1 MTHVLILR
9 RTNPTVQPETGEATV
24 AKDGAGFGGNHM
36 VNTWPR
42 GLGHRSLGAVLHE

>member
-1 MTHVLILR
+1 MSHVLILR
-9 RTNPTVQPETGEATV
+9 RTNLTVRPETGEATV
-24 AKDGAGFGGNHM
+24 AKDGTGVGGSHV